1 MEKETG
7 INFQNICISVGFLCL
22 GGITAPYVENRLAG
36 MKGLSSPVT
45 LWLHLLFVLLFT
57 GISIKKLHPEN
68 ALEDRNTLAN
78 GYRLI
83 IMLALF
89 TVVGSMTPS
98 PIGFLLS
105 IVVWVFFGLPYR
117 IGAWFWQLDIP
128 LIVRICLCIADVSAF
143 LCAFYFT
150 ENALF
155 KAFLPNQEKPEKSPV
170 YVPSD
175 GSQINALPDPEISE
189 EDD

>member
-7 INFQNICISVGFLCL
+7 INLQNICISVGFLCV
-22 GGITAPYVENRLAG
+22 GGVTAPYVENRLAG

-57 GISIKKLHPEN
+57 GIAVKRLRPEN
-68 ALEDRNTLAN
+68 APEDRHTLEN

-83 IMLALF
+83 IALALLA
-89 TVVGSMTPS
+89 VVGSMTPS

-105 IVVWVFFGLPYR
+105 VVVWLFFGLPYR

-128 LIVRICLCIADVSAF
+128 LIVRVCLCIADAAAF
-143 LCAFYFT
+143 LCAFCFT

-155 KAFLPNQEKPEKSPV
+155 KALLLRHKKPAEPPV

-175 GSQINALPDPEISE
+175 GSQANALPDPDMPG